1 MSTAVKRLGNSPW
14 GAHSEVMNR
23 SDTWELGSVL
33 KLSWTVLNGEN
44 VFIVLYFKREY
55 FENCFSQPSVSGG
68 PSLRVRL

>member
-44 VFIVLYFKREY
+44 VFIVLYI
-55 FENCFSQPSVSGG
+55 
-68 PSLRVRL
+68 